1 MGSGVSPDPAR
12 TSVKAPFLPAS
23 DTTSVATWGGVER
36 RNLLRRVHSP
46 TCLQGCQILTL
57 RTNTYLTNMSLSV
70 LALYSK
76 RPQTS

>member
-46 TCLQGCQILTL
+46 TCLQGCQILT
-57 RTNTYLTNMSLSV
+57 
-70 LALYSK
+70 
-76 RPQTS
+76 